1 MYMPHVHGLLEQL
14 WGQQPQLVESRLL
27 LWAAQR
33 RTTHPKLWWGAAE
46 RTLSIAM
53 VCRALRPAHTPWDPP
68 PTLWDLP
75 PIRWDSPRT
84 PWDPPIT
91 PRCAARS
98 RRRIWTR
105 RARATRS
112 VYWRPYAPPRH
123 CTQPHGTRP
132 TGPTLRCTP
141 LRIRPPPIP
150 WDPPPTP
157 WDPPPSHP
165 RYAAADPAAREM
177 QSLQQHLG
185 AWMRQRAVAA
195 EPLGWERPA
204 TSTSSLPAHVR
215 KMARRYDTLR
225 SALLRVA
232 RGEAPA
238 ECTGSLTAVAEEAA
252 AVPEEAAAGEEAACE
267 EAAPTAGEAEEAAA
281 AVWMEDARAVGVPHG
296 VPVVAGAVGEVGP
309 AVDGLLLSPRLSPPL
324 SPRLGPRLE
333 PARALRDAAS
343 EVSSAQLSLEATA
356 EEEQL
361 DPFPTRRAHGRA
373 ASRASHEQGS
383 LLA

>member
-1 MYMPHVHGLLEQL
+1 
-14 WGQQPQLVESRLL
+14 
-27 LWAAQR
+27 
-33 RTTHPKLWWGAAE
+33 
-46 RTLSIAM
+46 
-53 VCRALRPAHTPWDPP
+53 
-68 PTLWDLP
+68 
-75 PIRWDSPRT
+75 
-84 PWDPPIT
+84 
-91 PRCAARS
+91 
-98 RRRIWTR
+98 
-105 RARATRS
+105 
-112 VYWRPYAPPRH
+112 
-123 CTQPHGTRP
+123 
-132 TGPTLRCTP
+132 
-141 LRIRPPPIP
+141 
-150 WDPPPTP
+150 
-157 WDPPPSHP
+157 
-165 RYAAADPAAREM
+165 M

-238 ECTGSLTAVAEEAA
+238 ECTGSLTAVAEEAAAVPEEAAAGEEAA